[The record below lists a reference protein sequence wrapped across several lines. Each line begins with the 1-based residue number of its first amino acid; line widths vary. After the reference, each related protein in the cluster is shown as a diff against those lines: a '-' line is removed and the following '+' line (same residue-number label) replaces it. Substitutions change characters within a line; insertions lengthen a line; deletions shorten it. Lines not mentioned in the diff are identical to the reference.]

1 MLSNVGA
8 IQEVWEAVV
17 RADGGTAH
25 DLVAA
30 LDTELAALRRALD
43 GHPSDWAYASATTD
57 SSTSGTQN
65 GPRGPALHRDPDAVN
80 TALNEADQHHHVLRD
95 VPEWQDIQTVRGAA
109 RNLWQ
114 AIKRE
119 TGARFERL
127 LGDGRFQGW
136 WKGTSIRVCERISG
150 LALWT
155 ADRLRGDDLEPTE
168 AMDRLHRA
176 AGHYSRPAPAPSAEV
191 RPEVRSQ
198 MRKLGEGLAAAQV
211 KVNAARARS
220 STVRKPPA
228 PPPRHYRT
236 TGAPAP
242 DSPRSEARATPRTLT

>member
-176 AGHYSRPAPAPSAEV
+176 AGHYSRPPQHLPPRSGRRFGRRCGNWAKASLPRKSRSTPPAPAP
-191 RPEVRSQ
+191 
-198 MRKLGEGLAAAQV
+198 
-211 KVNAARARS
+211 
-220 STVRKPPA
+220 A
-228 PPPRHYRT
+228 PFANRLPPRPATTERPGHLRRT
-236 TGAPAP
+236 PP
-242 DSPRSEARATPRTLT
+242 DPKHGPRQGR